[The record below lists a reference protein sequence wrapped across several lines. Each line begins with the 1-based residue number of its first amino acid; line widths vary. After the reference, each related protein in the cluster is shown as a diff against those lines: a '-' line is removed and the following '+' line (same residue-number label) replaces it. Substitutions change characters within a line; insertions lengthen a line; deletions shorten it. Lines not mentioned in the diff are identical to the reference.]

1 MRAASQHDAES
12 VVVDGSATAL
22 PMDAMDHRIANQLRR
37 DGRMPF
43 KALATELGLTEPTV
57 RARVRRMEEN
67 NSLKV
72 VAVSDF
78 EAVGYSMMLAV
89 GVQVEGRPAEG
100 VAEDLAAFSEVFSV
114 CQVVGSLDIETLVVA
129 EDQTHVA
136 SLLGALAAV
145 PGVRKLLPSIAL
157 KVLKNESHWVPFDT
171 EQSALEH
178 SAYSGAAAHAAASTR
193 RLFDELDRKILAGL
207 SADARTSN
215 RKIAAEL
222 GVTEGTIRSRI
233 KRMEA
238 DGQLRI
244 TAMTNI
250 SQLASPTL
258 VYIWLEL
265 ERSEQSDDVAA
276 RLAAVP
282 EIGFVGKMLGRFDL
296 LAITLVQDNAE
307 LAGFLHSH
315 ISGLAG
321 VRRSE
326 CSLGVSFVK
335 HDYRMSRIVAI

>member
-12 VVVDGSATAL
+12 MLVDGAATTL

-43 KALATELGLTEPTV
+43 KALAAELGLTEPTV

-129 EDQTHVA
+129 EDQAHVA

-171 EQSALEH
+171 EQSELER
-178 SAYSGAAAHAAASTR
+178 SAHSGAAAVGSTR

-276 RLAAVP
+276 CLAAVP